1 MESAQQVINNLLAKI
16 TQEELAKELGVSQSY
31 ISGLSSGSRNLSKN
45 LAIKISDRFRL
56 DRNLLLHF
64 HNPKKYPKHN
74 KLNSADEILPFA
86 FPLNKYEMNVKEQI
100 KETVK
105 ALKKKR
111 LFKNQNEIAEHLGYN
126 PSYFSRAI
134 NQDEVPWDLEAQFF
148 KKFPKSEFLSDL
160 DYKPIP
166 SQGFS
171 KTNPPVSEGEVI
183 ENKSG
188 NKYYPNPNGG
198 FTIEAPVVPFPAYAS
213 FVEVFEDEYKVHD
226 DFSKAYFTVDH
237 VGRGRYIGFRVTNES
252 MNDGTMNGTPSGAE
266 ILGRE
271 LQRHHWKDGFKPT
284 KYGWVIVTHTGIL
297 FKDIISNI
305 SENGTLKL
313 HSRNPSPEY
322 SDFDFEI
329 NKIHSIFKVI
339 KRQF

>member
-74 KLNSADEILPFA
+74 KLNSADEILTNNGKMLEKSKP
-86 FPLNKYEMNVKEQI
+86 
-100 KETVK
+100 
-105 ALKKKR
+105 
-111 LFKNQNEIAEHLGYN
+111 
-126 PSYFSRAI
+126 AI
-134 NQDEVPWDLEAQFF
+134 NQ
-148 KKFPKSEFLSDL
+148 
-160 DYKPIP
+160 
-166 SQGFS
+166 GFS
-171 KTNPPVSEGEVI
+171 SNTYPPISEGEVI

-322 SDFDFEI
+322 SDFDFDV